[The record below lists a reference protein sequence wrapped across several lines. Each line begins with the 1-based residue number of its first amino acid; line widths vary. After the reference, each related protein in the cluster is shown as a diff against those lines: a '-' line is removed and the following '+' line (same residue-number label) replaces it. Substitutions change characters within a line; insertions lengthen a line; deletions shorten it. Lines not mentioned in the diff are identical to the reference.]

1 MLMYNIIRLLA
12 SMLIIVNSLNTLPI
26 SVGGECDSIPPAI
39 KNTVCNLGNELYDCC
54 KTSKTSKTSKNLTN
68 ICESFK
74 QLDLNEQAVACGIDT
89 LLLDE
94 CCPSLE

>member
-12 SMLIIVNSLNTLPI
+12 SMLVIVNSLNTLPI
-26 SVGGECDSIPPAI
+26 SLGECDSIPPAI

-54 KTSKTSKTSKNLTN
+54 KTSKTSKNLTN

-74 QLDLNEQAVACGIDT
+74 QLDPNEQAAACGIDT
-89 LLLDE
+89 FLLDE
-94 CCPSLE
+94 CCPTLE